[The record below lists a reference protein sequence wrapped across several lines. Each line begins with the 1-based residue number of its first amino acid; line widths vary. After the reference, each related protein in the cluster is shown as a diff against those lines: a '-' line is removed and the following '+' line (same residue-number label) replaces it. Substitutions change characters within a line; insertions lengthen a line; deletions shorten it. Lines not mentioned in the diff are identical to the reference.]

1 MPRRSNQRRGEK
13 DQGAIVPR
21 LIRPYDE
28 ELDFPKFIEGF
39 MQIRNF
45 SIIAHIDHGKSTL
58 SDRLLMRAGAITER
72 EFKEQILDDMDLERE
87 RGITIKASAVTVFH
101 EHNGEKFM
109 LNFIDTPG
117 HVDFHYEVQKALQAC
132 EGAILVV
139 DATQGVQAQ
148 TVANAYA
155 AIDVGLDII
164 PVINKIDLPSSRPVE
179 VAEEIE
185 QVLGFKAEDC
195 ILVSAKTGQGID
207 DLIGKLCDQLPPP
220 KGSPDLPL
228 RALIFDSIYDDY
240 RGVIVYVRVV
250 DGELRKGM
258 KIRLMG
264 ADREY
269 QVTDLGKLMP
279 RPKQVPSIGTS
290 EVGFLVAAI
299 KDLHDVRI
307 GDTVTDAQNPAPEA
321 LPGYKPIQ
329 QMVFCD
335 FYPGGKTQY
344 DELRDA
350 MDRLQLNDSSF
361 TFAPESSDALGFGFR
376 CGFLGLLH
384 MEIIQERLERE
395 FNIEVV
401 QTAPTVT
408 YEILLN
414 DQSTIRIDA
423 PSELPD
429 LTHVAEIREPYIVM
443 NLILPADGVGA
454 LMKLCEDRR
463 GIYKKTEY
471 IGATRVILVYEMPLA
486 EVIYDFYDRLKSATR
501 GYGTMDYELIGFRI
515 GDLVKVDILV
525 NGDRVDALSV
535 IVHRE
540 HAEARGRRLLI
551 RLKKEI
557 DRHLFEI
564 PLQAAIGGK
573 VIARETIK
581 SVGKNVT
588 AKCYGGDVTRKR
600 KLLEKQKEG
609 KEAHEAGRVGGHS
622 AGSVH
627 VDSGDRGLNIYRDEE
642 LASGEA
648 APASTVNLSPTD
660 LATARSVQS
669 LVTARGAAV
678 IIPGDDGQH
687 DQDDSVAIPSTGGRP
702 AGREAGTGKWRS
714 RGERESDAES
724 CFCGGRSRLFA
735 RQICGASRAWTSVP
749 WQRCHLW

>member
-1 MPRRSNQRRGEK
+1 
-13 DQGAIVPR
+13 
-21 LIRPYDE
+21 
-28 ELDFPKFIEGF
+28 

-72 EFKEQILDDMDLERE
+72 EFQNQMLDDMDLERE

-101 EHNGEKFM
+101 EHTPAGGNQAEKFM

-155 AIDVGLDII
+155 AIDVGLEII
-164 PVINKIDLPSSRPVE
+164 PVINKIDLPGARPDE

-185 QVLGFKAEDC
+185 QVLGFPAEDA

-207 DLIGKLCDQLPPP
+207 DLITKLCDQLPPP
-220 KGSPDLPL
+220 KGKPDQPL
-228 RALIFDSIYDDY
+228 RCLIFDSIYDDY

-250 DGELRKGM
+250 DGELRKGQR
-258 KIRLMG
+258 IRLMG
-264 ADREY
+264 NEKEY

-279 RPKQVPSIGTS
+279 RPKQVERIGTG
-290 EVGFLVAAI
+290 EVGFLVGAI

-307 GDTVTDAQNPAPEA
+307 GDTVTDAQNPAPTA

-329 QMVFCD
+329 QMVYCD

-361 TFAPESSDALGFGFR
+361 TFAPENSDALGFGFR

-408 YEILLN
+408 YEIALT
-414 DQSTIRIDA
+414 DGTTKRIDS
-423 PSELPD
+423 PSELPNP
-429 LTHVAEIREPYIVM
+429 THIAEIREPYILN
-443 NLILPADGVGA
+443 NLILPADSVGA
-454 LMKLCEDRR
+454 MMKLCEDRR

-471 IGATRVILVYEMPLA
+471 IGATRVLLQYEMPLA
-486 EVIYDFYDRLKSATR
+486 EVIFDFYDRLKSSTR
-501 GYGTMDYELIGFRI
+501 GYGTMDFEVIGFRV
-515 GDLVKVDILV
+515 GNLVKLDILV

-535 IVHRE
+535 IVHRD
-540 HAEARGRRLLI
+540 HAEQRGRRLLV
-551 RLKKEI
+551 RLKEEI

-581 SVGKNVT
+581 SMGKNVT
-588 AKCYGGDVTRKR
+588 AKCSGGDITRKR

-609 KEAHEAGRVGGHS
+609 KKRMKRVG
-622 AGSVH
+622 SV
-627 VDSGDRGLNIYRDEE
+627 DIPQ
-642 LASGEA
+642 EA
-648 APASTVNLSPTD
+648 FMAILE
-660 LATARSVQS
+660 
-669 LVTARGAAV
+669 
-678 IIPGDDGQH
+678 PGD
-687 DQDDSVAIPSTGGRP
+687 
-702 AGREAGTGKWRS
+702 
-714 RGERESDAES
+714 
-724 CFCGGRSRLFA
+724 
-735 RQICGASRAWTSVP
+735 
-749 WQRCHLW
+749 

>member
-1 MPRRSNQRRGEK
+1 
-13 DQGAIVPR
+13 
-21 LIRPYDE
+21 
-28 ELDFPKFIEGF
+28 

-72 EFKEQILDDMDLERE
+72 EFHNQMLDDMDLERE

-101 EHNGEKFM
+101 DHKMADGTTEMFM
-109 LNFIDTPG
+109 LKVIDTPG

-139 DATQGVQAQ
+139 DSTQGVQAQ

-155 AIDVGLDII
+155 AVEVGLEII
-164 PVINKIDLPSSRPVE
+164 PVINKIDLPSADSVR

-185 QVLGFKAEDC
+185 QVLGFPAEDA

-207 DLIGKLCDQLPPP
+207 ELITALCDKLPPP
-220 KGSPDLPL
+220 RGKADAPT
-228 RALIFDSIYDDY
+228 RALIFDSLYDDY

-250 DGELRKGM
+250 DGELKKGM

-264 ADREY
+264 VEKEY
-269 QVTDLGKLMP
+269 AISDLGKLMP
-279 RPKQVPSIGTS
+279 RPVRVDRIGTS
-290 EVGFLVAAI
+290 EVGFIVAAI

-307 GDTVTDAQNPAPEA
+307 GDTVTDAQNPAPQA
-321 LPGYKPIQ
+321 LLGYKPVQ
-329 QMVFCD
+329 QMVYCD

-361 TFAPESSDALGFGFR
+361 TFEPESSDALGFGFR

-395 FNIEVV
+395 FHIEVV

-408 YEILLN
+408 YEILLTDN
-414 DQSTIRIDA
+414 TTRRIDS
-423 PSELPD
+423 PSELPNPTQI
-429 LTHVAEIREPYIVM
+429 LEIREPYIQM
-443 NLILPADGVGA
+443 NLILPGDSVGA

-471 IGATRVILVYEMPLA
+471 IGASRVILVYEMPLA
-486 EVIYDFYDRLKSATR
+486 EVIYDFYDRLKSSTK
-501 GYGTMDYELIGFRI
+501 GYGTMDYDFIGFRK
-515 GDLVKVDILV
+515 GDLVKMDILV
-525 NGDRVDALSV
+525 NADRVDALSV
-535 IVHRE
+535 IVHKDY
-540 HAEARGRRLLI
+540 AEKRGRNLLV
-551 RLKKEI
+551 RLKEEI

-581 SVGKNVT
+581 SMGKNVT
-588 AKCYGGDVTRKR
+588 AKCYGGDVSRKR

-609 KEAHEAGRVGGHS
+609 KKRMKRVG
-622 AGSVH
+622 SV
-627 VDSGDRGLNIYRDEE
+627 DIPQEAFMAILESGD
-642 LASGEA
+642 
-648 APASTVNLSPTD
+648 
-660 LATARSVQS
+660 
-669 LVTARGAAV
+669 
-678 IIPGDDGQH
+678 
-687 DQDDSVAIPSTGGRP
+687 
-702 AGREAGTGKWRS
+702 
-714 RGERESDAES
+714 
-724 CFCGGRSRLFA
+724 
-735 RQICGASRAWTSVP
+735 
-749 WQRCHLW
+749 

>member
-1 MPRRSNQRRGEK
+1 
-13 DQGAIVPR
+13 
-21 LIRPYDE
+21 
-28 ELDFPKFIEGF
+28 

-72 EFKEQILDDMDLERE
+72 EFQNQILDDMDLERE

-101 EHNGEKFM
+101 EHTRPGETKPEKYM

-155 AIDVGLDII
+155 ALEAGLEII
-164 PVINKIDLPSSRPVE
+164 PVINKIDLPSADPVK

-185 QVLGFKAEDC
+185 QVLGFPAEDA

-207 DLIGKLCDQLPPP
+207 ELIAKLCDQLPPP
-220 KGSPDLPL
+220 RGKPDLPP

-240 RGVIVYVRVV
+240 RGVITYVRVI
-250 DGELRKGM
+250 DGELRKGQ
-258 KIRLMG
+258 KLRFMG
-264 ADREY
+264 NGKEY
-269 QVTDLGKLMP
+269 QITDLGKLVP
-279 RPKQVPSIGTS
+279 RPARVASIGTG
-290 EVGFLVAAI
+290 EVGFIVAAI

-307 GDTVTDAQNPAPEA
+307 GDTVTDAQRPAPEA

-329 QMVFCD
+329 QMVYCD

-344 DELRDA
+344 EELRDA

-361 TFAPESSDALGFGFR
+361 TFEPESSDALGFGFR

-408 YEILLN
+408 YEILMT
-414 DQSTIRIDA
+414 DGTATRIDS
-423 PSELPD
+423 PSELPN
-429 LTHVAEIREPYIVM
+429 LTHVAEIREPYIQM
-443 NLILPADGVGA
+443 NLILPADSVGH

-471 IGATRVILVYEMPLA
+471 IGATRVMLQYEIPLA
-486 EVIYDFYDRLKSATR
+486 EVIYDFYDRLKSSTK
-501 GYGTMDYELIGFRI
+501 GYGTMDYDLIGFRI
-515 GDLVKVDILV
+515 GDLVKMDILV

-535 IVHRE
+535 IVHRD
-540 HAEARGRRLLI
+540 HAEQRGRKLLV
-551 RLKKEI
+551 RLKEEI

-573 VIARETIK
+573 IIARETIK

-588 AKCYGGDVTRKR
+588 AKCYGGDITRKR

-609 KEAHEAGRVGGHS
+609 KKRMKRVG
-622 AGSVH
+622 SV
-627 VDSGDRGLNIYRDEE
+627 DIPQEAFMAILESGD
-642 LASGEA
+642 
-648 APASTVNLSPTD
+648 
-660 LATARSVQS
+660 
-669 LVTARGAAV
+669 
-678 IIPGDDGQH
+678 
-687 DQDDSVAIPSTGGRP
+687 
-702 AGREAGTGKWRS
+702 
-714 RGERESDAES
+714 
-724 CFCGGRSRLFA
+724 
-735 RQICGASRAWTSVP
+735 
-749 WQRCHLW
+749 